1 MSRAVAWSACGVVLA
16 LAAGRLGLAIADPQS
31 AAPTTDPRVP
41 AGGLGGAAFEAV
53 VLAAL
58 GVVGAIIASRRPR
71 NPVGWIICLIPVSF
85 GLLLVSRRLFWSFEL
100 DDPGSAAAEA
110 MAWLSAWVWVPAMFA
125 ALVFFPL
132 LFPTG
137 VPPTPRWRVV
147 ARIGAAGAV
156 AMMVGLAFSPG
167 RLEDV
172 PLSNPLGLDGPAGSA
187 ASVVGGLGFML
198 MVASTLA
205 AIASAVVRFRR
216 SEGVERQQLKWVTA
230 AAALLI
236 PLLVVPG
243 DVYGSTDFGYAALMF
258 GFLVIAVAVAVA
270 MLRHRLY
277 DIDVVINRTL
287 VYGVLTALLA
297 STYLGLVLV
306 FQLVLS
312 PLTEESDLAI
322 AASTLAVA
330 ALFRP
335 ARRRIQELVD
345 RRFYRR
351 RYDAQRT
358 LASFSGRLRDEVALD
373 SLSAEL
379 RGVVADTMQPAHL
392 SLWLRA
398 PGAGP

>member
-1 MSRAVAWSACGVVLA
+1 
-16 LAAGRLGLAIADPQS
+16 
-31 AAPTTDPRVP
+31 
-41 AGGLGGAAFEAV
+41 
-53 VLAAL
+53 
-58 GVVGAIIASRRPR
+58 
-71 NPVGWIICLIPVSF
+71 
-85 GLLLVSRRLFWSFEL
+85 
-100 DDPGSAAAEA
+100 
-110 MAWLSAWVWVPAMFA
+110 MFA